1 MHQLNKG
8 KNGERE
14 LAKVLNGLG
23 FAMAQRGAQRKGGE
37 DSPDVLFIQAVHI
50 ECKRVE
56 ALDLRLA
63 LEQSIRDAG
72 PNKIPTV
79 CHRRNRKPWL
89 ITLQRERFKDF
100 QTAILSTGVFS
111 LEPVPRLPVWEPAKC
126 LNETMAGLG
135 ILPHYVAKKYDCITF
150 PLLEVEAACKTLI

>member
-1 MHQLNKG
+1 MHHLNKG

-14 LAKVLNGLG
+14 LAKVLNSLG

-56 ALDLRLA
+56 TLDLRSA

-79 CHRRNRKPWL
+79 FHRKNRMPWL
-89 ITLQRERFKDF
+89 ITVQREHFKDF

-111 LEPVPRLPVWEPAKC
+111 LEPVPRVPVWKPMKR
-126 LNETMAGLG
+126 LNEAMAKLG
-135 ILPHYVAKKYDCITF
+135 ILPHLVAKKYDCYTF
-150 PLLEVEAACKTLI
+150 PLLEVEAVCKTLI